1 MGERAKAGSGKMAYQ
16 EIMPLDIFSAQAR
29 VWERLSQ
36 IRISKQV
43 GGAYLFSGPVGCGK
57 ESLAIRFA
65 QLLNCETSSEKPC
78 DTCPSCQRFRQL
90 QHEKLKLI
98 FPLPAVRKKKDD
110 GSGTSSTIGKG
121 DMELVTEA
129 IAKKAED
136 HFHKIKIPKS
146 SRILIQSI
154 RELRKTLYLKSEPS
168 GRKIVLIFDAH
179 LLSVGIGEAANAL
192 LKILEEPPENT
203 TLILVTDHVELL
215 LPTILSRCQR
225 VGIPRL
231 NDIFIQDWL
240 QMKMVKDS
248 EIQLLAGLSQGNI
261 HQARF
266 LISQPIGDLLKLVN
280 GLVKMISNDNPD
292 HWRKFTQTYSRLAH
306 QDSATLSF
314 HFMMLKIWFRSAN
327 RLARRVDDILHET
340 SFKPGMERLIS
351 TNPNADFSAI
361 TFELEDAILSIPMNL
376 YMPLILTNLLLRI
389 QKHLNP

>member
-1 MGERAKAGSGKMAYQ
+1 M
-16 EIMPLDIFSAQAR
+16 ILDILSAQPR

-43 GGAYLFSGPVGCGK
+43 GGAYLFSGPAGCGK
-57 ESLAIRFA
+57 ESLAIQFA

-98 FPLPAVRKKKDD
+98 FPLPTVRKKKDD

-146 SRILIQSI
+146 NRILIQSV
-154 RELRKTLYLKSEPS
+154 RELRKTLYFKSEPT

-179 LLSVGIGEAANAL
+179 LLSVGMGEAANAL

-231 NDIFIQDWL
+231 NDIFIRDWL

-248 EIQLLAGLSQGNI
+248 EIQLLTGLSQGNI

-361 TFELEDAILSIPMNL
+361 TFELEDATLSIPMNL

>member
-1 MGERAKAGSGKMAYQ
+1 MAYQ
-16 EIMPLDIFSAQAR
+16 EIMNLDIFSAQPR

-65 QLLNCETSSEKPC
+65 QLLNCETSSKKPC

-110 GSGTSSTIGKG
+110 GPGTSSTIGKG

-179 LLSVGIGEAANAL
+179 LLSVGMGEAANAL

-266 LISQPIGDLLKLVN
+266 LIAQPIGDLLKLVN
-280 GLVKMISNDNPD
+280 GLVRMITNDNPD
-292 HWRKFTQTYSRLAH
+292 HWRKFTQTYSRLAR
-306 QDSATLSF
+306 QDYATLSF

-340 SFKPGMERLIS
+340 SFKPGMKRLIS

-389 QKHLNP
+389 QRHLNP

>member
-1 MGERAKAGSGKMAYQ
+1 MT
-16 EIMPLDIFSAQAR
+16 LDILSAQAR

-57 ESLAIRFA
+57 ESLAIRFS

-110 GSGTSSTIGKG
+110 GPGTSSTIGKG

-225 VGIPRL
+225 IGIPRL
-231 NDIFIQDWL
+231 NDIFIRDWL

-292 HWRKFTQTYSRLAH
+292 HWRKFTQTYSRLAR

>member
-1 MGERAKAGSGKMAYQ
+1 
-16 EIMPLDIFSAQAR
+16 MPLDIFSAQAR

-43 GGAYLFSGPVGCGK
+43 GGAYLFSGPTGCGK

-65 QLLNCETSSEKPC
+65 QLLNCETSSKKPC

-179 LLSVGIGEAANAL
+179 LLSVGMGEAANAL

-231 NDIFIQDWL
+231 NDIFIRDWL
-240 QMKMVKDS
+240 QIKMVKDS

-280 GLVKMISNDNPD
+280 GLVKMITNDNPD
-292 HWRKFTQTYSRLAH
+292 HWRKFTQTYSRLAR

-340 SFKPGMERLIS
+340 SFKPGMKRLIS

>member
-1 MGERAKAGSGKMAYQ
+1 
-16 EIMPLDIFSAQAR
+16 MPLDIFSAQAR

-43 GGAYLFSGPVGCGK
+43 GGAYLFSGPTGCGK

-98 FPLPAVRKKKDD
+98 FPLPTVRKKKVD

-179 LLSVGIGEAANAL
+179 LLSVGIGETANAL

-203 TLILVTDHVELL
+203 TLILVTDHAELL

-266 LISQPIGDLLKLVN
+266 LISLPIGDLLKLVN
-280 GLVKMISNDNPD
+280 GLVKMITNDNPD
-292 HWRKFTQTYSRLAH
+292 HWRKFTQTYSRLAR

>member
-1 MGERAKAGSGKMAYQ
+1 MAYQ

-43 GGAYLFSGPVGCGK
+43 GGAYLFSGPTGCGK

-65 QLLNCETSSEKPC
+65 QLLNCETFSEKPC

-98 FPLPAVRKKKDD
+98 FPLPTVRKKKVD

-179 LLSVGIGEAANAL
+179 LLSVGMGEAANAL

-225 VGIPRL
+225 VGISRL

-240 QMKMVKDS
+240 QMKLVKDS

-266 LISQPIGDLLKLVN
+266 LIAQPIGDLLKLVN
-280 GLVKMISNDNPD
+280 GLVKMITNDNPD
-292 HWRKFTQTYSRLAH
+292 HWRKFTQTYSRLAR

-340 SFKPGMERLIS
+340 SFKPGMKRLIS

-361 TFELEDAILSIPMNL
+361 TFELEDAILAIPMNL

>member
-1 MGERAKAGSGKMAYQ
+1 MN
-16 EIMPLDIFSAQAR
+16 LDIFSAQPR

-98 FPLPAVRKKKDD
+98 FPLPAVRKKKDN

-146 SRILIQSI
+146 NRILIQSI

-231 NDIFIQDWL
+231 NDIFIRDWL

-261 HQARF
+261 HQAWF

-280 GLVKMISNDNPD
+280 GLVKMITNDNPD
-292 HWRKFTQTYSRLAH
+292 HWRKFTQTYSRLAR

>member
-1 MGERAKAGSGKMAYQ
+1 MN
-16 EIMPLDIFSAQAR
+16 LDIFSAQPR

-280 GLVKMISNDNPD
+280 GLVKMITNDNPD
-292 HWRKFTQTYSRLAH
+292 HWRKFTQTYSRLAR

>member
-1 MGERAKAGSGKMAYQ
+1 MT
-16 EIMPLDIFSAQAR
+16 LDILSAQTR

-43 GGAYLFSGPVGCGK
+43 GGAYLFSGPTGCGK

-78 DTCPSCQRFRQL
+78 DICPSCQRFHQL

-98 FPLPAVRKKKDD
+98 FPLPAVKKKKDD
-110 GSGTSSTIGKG
+110 RSGTSSTIGKG
-121 DMELVTEA
+121 DMELVMEA

-136 HFHKIKIPKS
+136 HFYKIKIPKS
-146 SRILIQSI
+146 SRILIESI
-154 RELRKTLYLKSEPS
+154 RELRKTLYLKSETS

-179 LLSVGIGEAANAL
+179 LLSVGMGETANAL
-192 LKILEEPPENT
+192 LRILEEPPENT
-203 TLILVTDHVELL
+203 TMILVTDHVELL

-225 VGIPRL
+225 IGIPRL
-231 NDIFIQDWL
+231 NDTFIRDWL

-261 HQARF
+261 HQTRF

-280 GLVKMISNDNPD
+280 GLVKIISNDNPD
-292 HWRKFTQTYSRLAH
+292 HWRKFTQTYSRLAR

-327 RLARRVDDILHET
+327 RLARRVEDILHET

-361 TFELEDAILSIPMNL
+361 TFELEDAILAIPMNL

>member
-1 MGERAKAGSGKMAYQ
+1 MT
-16 EIMPLDIFSAQAR
+16 LDIFSAQAR

-280 GLVKMISNDNPD
+280 GLVKMITNDNPD
-292 HWRKFTQTYSRLAH
+292 HWRKFTQTYSRLAR

>member
-1 MGERAKAGSGKMAYQ
+1 MAYQ
-16 EIMPLDIFSAQAR
+16 EIMNLDIFSAQPR

-179 LLSVGIGEAANAL
+179 LLSVGMGEAANAL

-231 NDIFIQDWL
+231 NDIFIRDWL

-280 GLVKMISNDNPD
+280 GLVKMITNDNPD
-292 HWRKFTQTYSRLAH
+292 HWRKFTQTYSRLAR

>member
-1 MGERAKAGSGKMAYQ
+1 
-16 EIMPLDIFSAQAR
+16 MPLDIFSAQAR

-43 GGAYLFSGPVGCGK
+43 GGAYLFSGPTGCGK

-65 QLLNCETSSEKPC
+65 QLLNCETSSKKPC

-179 LLSVGIGEAANAL
+179 LLSVGMGEAANAL

-231 NDIFIQDWL
+231 NDIFIRDWL

-248 EIQLLAGLSQGNI
+248 EIQLLTGLSQGNI

-280 GLVKMISNDNPD
+280 GLVKMITNDNPD
-292 HWRKFTQTYSRLAH
+292 HWRKFTQTYSRLAR

-340 SFKPGMERLIS
+340 SFKPGMKRLIS

>member
-1 MGERAKAGSGKMAYQ
+1 MAHQ
-16 EIMPLDIFSAQAR
+16 EIMTLDVLAAQSR
-29 VWERLSQ
+29 IWERLSQ
-36 IRISKQV
+36 ISISKQV
-43 GGAYLFSGPVGCGK
+43 GGAYLFSGPTGCGK

-78 DTCPSCQRFRQL
+78 DICPSCQRFHQL

-110 GSGTSSTIGKG
+110 GSDTSSTIGKR

-136 HFHKIKIPKS
+136 QFYKIKIPKS
-146 SRILIQSI
+146 NRILIQSI
-154 RELRKTLYLKSEPS
+154 RELRKTLYLKIEPS

-179 LLSVGIGEAANAL
+179 LLSVGMGEAANAL

-203 TLILVTDHVELL
+203 TMILVTDHVELL

-225 VGIPRL
+225 IGIPRL
-231 NDIFIQDWL
+231 NDMFIRDWL

-248 EIQLLAGLSQGNI
+248 EIQLLAGISQGNI
-261 HQARF
+261 HQSRF
-266 LISQPIGDLLKLVN
+266 LISQPIGDILKLVN
-280 GLVKMISNDNPD
+280 GLVKIISNDNPD

-306 QDSATLSF
+306 QNSATLLF
-314 HFMMLKIWFRSAN
+314 HFRMLKIWFRSAN
-327 RLARRVDDILHET
+327 RLARSIDDILHET

-361 TFELEDAILSIPMNL
+361 TFELEDAILAIPMNL
-376 YMPLILTNLLLRI
+376 YMPLILTNFLLRI

>member
-1 MGERAKAGSGKMAYQ
+1 MT
-16 EIMPLDIFSAQAR
+16 LDILSAQPR

-43 GGAYLFSGPVGCGK
+43 GGAYLFSGPAGCGK
-57 ESLAIRFA
+57 ESLAIQFA

-98 FPLPAVRKKKDD
+98 FPLPTVRKKKDD

-146 SRILIQSI
+146 NRILIQSV
-154 RELRKTLYLKSEPS
+154 RELRKTLYFKSEPT

-179 LLSVGIGEAANAL
+179 LLSVGMGEAANAL

-231 NDIFIQDWL
+231 NDIFIRDWL
-240 QMKMVKDS
+240 QIKMVKDS
-248 EIQLLAGLSQGNI
+248 EIQLLTGLSQGNI

-306 QDSATLSF
+306 QDSATLLF

-361 TFELEDAILSIPMNL
+361 TFELEDATLSIPMNL

>member
-1 MGERAKAGSGKMAYQ
+1 MN
-16 EIMPLDIFSAQAR
+16 LDIFSAQPR

-65 QLLNCETSSEKPC
+65 QLLNCETSSKKPC

-110 GSGTSSTIGKG
+110 GPGTSSTIGKG

-179 LLSVGIGEAANAL
+179 LLSVGMGEAANAL

-266 LISQPIGDLLKLVN
+266 LIAQPIGDLLKLVN
-280 GLVKMISNDNPD
+280 GLVRMITNDNPD
-292 HWRKFTQTYSRLAH
+292 HWRKFTQTYSRLAR
-306 QDSATLSF
+306 QDYATLSF

-340 SFKPGMERLIS
+340 SFKPGMKRLIS

-389 QKHLNP
+389 QRHLNP

>member
-1 MGERAKAGSGKMAYQ
+1 MN
-16 EIMPLDIFSAQAR
+16 LDIFSAQPR

-65 QLLNCETSSEKPC
+65 QLLNCEPSSKKPC

-110 GSGTSSTIGKG
+110 GPGTSSTIGKG

-179 LLSVGIGEAANAL
+179 LLSVGMGEAANAL

-266 LISQPIGDLLKLVN
+266 LIAQPIGDLLKLVN
-280 GLVKMISNDNPD
+280 GLVKMITNDNPD
-292 HWRKFTQTYSRLAH
+292 HWRKFTQTYSRLAR
-306 QDSATLSF
+306 QDYATLSF

-340 SFKPGMERLIS
+340 SFKPGMKRLIS

-389 QKHLNP
+389 QRHLNP

>member
-1 MGERAKAGSGKMAYQ
+1 
-16 EIMPLDIFSAQAR
+16 MPLDIFSAQAR

-65 QLLNCETSSEKPC
+65 QLLNCETSSKKPC

-98 FPLPAVRKKKDD
+98 FPLPAVRKKKVD

-146 SRILIQSI
+146 TRILIQSI

-179 LLSVGIGEAANAL
+179 LLSVGMGEAANAL

-280 GLVKMISNDNPD
+280 GLVKMITNENPD
-292 HWRKFTQTYSRLAH
+292 HWRKFTQTYSRLAR
-306 QDSATLSF
+306 QDFATLSF

-327 RLARRVDDILHET
+327 RLARHVDDILHKT

>member
-1 MGERAKAGSGKMAYQ
+1 
-16 EIMPLDIFSAQAR
+16 MPLDIFSAQAR

-43 GGAYLFSGPVGCGK
+43 GGAYLFSGPTGCGK

-65 QLLNCETSSEKPC
+65 QLLNCETSSKKPC

-136 HFHKIKIPKS
+136 HFYKIKIPKS
-146 SRILIQSI
+146 TRILIQSI

-179 LLSVGIGEAANAL
+179 LLSVGMGEAANAL

-231 NDIFIQDWL
+231 NDIFIRDWL
-240 QMKMVKDS
+240 QIKMVKDS
-248 EIQLLAGLSQGNI
+248 EIQLLTGLSQGNI

-280 GLVKMISNDNPD
+280 GLVKMITNDNPD
-292 HWRKFTQTYSRLAH
+292 HWRKFTQTYSRLAR

-340 SFKPGMERLIS
+340 SFKPGMKRLIS

>member
-1 MGERAKAGSGKMAYQ
+1 
-16 EIMPLDIFSAQAR
+16 MPLDIFSAQAR

-78 DTCPSCQRFRQL
+78 DICPSCQRFHQL

-146 SRILIQSI
+146 TRILIQSI

-179 LLSVGIGEAANAL
+179 LLSVGMGEAANAL

-266 LISQPIGDLLKLVN
+266 LIAQPIGDLLKLVN
-280 GLVKMISNDNPD
+280 GLIKMITNDNPD
-292 HWRKFTQTYSRLAH
+292 HWRKFTQTYSRLAR

-389 QKHLNP
+389 QRHLNP

>member
-1 MGERAKAGSGKMAYQ
+1 MT
-16 EIMPLDIFSAQAR
+16 LDILSAQAR

-43 GGAYLFSGPVGCGK
+43 GGAYLFSGPTGCGK

-65 QLLNCETSSEKPC
+65 QLLNCETFSENPC
-78 DTCPSCQRFRQL
+78 DTCPSCHRFHQL

-136 HFHKIKIPKS
+136 HFYKIKIPKS
-146 SRILIQSI
+146 NRILIQSI

-179 LLSVGIGEAANAL
+179 LLSVGMGETANAL

-280 GLVKMISNDNPD
+280 GLVKMITNDNPD
-292 HWRKFTQTYSRLAH
+292 HWRKFTQTYSRLAR

-361 TFELEDAILSIPMNL
+361 TFELEDAILAIPMNL
-376 YMPLILTNLLLRI
+376 YMPLILTNFLLRI

>member
-1 MGERAKAGSGKMAYQ
+1 
-16 EIMPLDIFSAQAR
+16 MPLDIFSAQAR

-43 GGAYLFSGPVGCGK
+43 GGAYLFSGPTGCGK

-65 QLLNCETSSEKPC
+65 QFLNCKTSSGKPC

-90 QHEKLKLI
+90 QHEKLELI

-179 LLSVGIGEAANAL
+179 LLSVGMGETANAL

-266 LISQPIGDLLKLVN
+266 LIAQPIGDLLKLVN
-280 GLVKMISNDNPD
+280 GLVKMITNDNPD
-292 HWRKFTQTYSRLAH
+292 HWRKFTQTYSRLAR
-306 QDSATLSF
+306 QDFATLSF

-340 SFKPGMERLIS
+340 SFKPGMKRLIS

-361 TFELEDAILSIPMNL
+361 TFELEDAILAIPMNL

>member
-1 MGERAKAGSGKMAYQ
+1 M
-16 EIMPLDIFSAQAR
+16 ILDILSAQPR

-43 GGAYLFSGPVGCGK
+43 GGAYLFSGPAGCGK
-57 ESLAIRFA
+57 ESLAIQFA

-98 FPLPAVRKKKDD
+98 FPLPTVRKKKDD

-146 SRILIQSI
+146 NRILIQSV
-154 RELRKTLYLKSEPS
+154 RELRKTLYFKSEPT

-179 LLSVGIGEAANAL
+179 LLSVGMGEAANAL

-248 EIQLLAGLSQGNI
+248 EIQLLTGLSQGNI

-280 GLVKMISNDNPD
+280 GLVKMISNENPD

-361 TFELEDAILSIPMNL
+361 TFELEDATLSIPMNL

>member
-1 MGERAKAGSGKMAYQ
+1 MN
-16 EIMPLDIFSAQAR
+16 LDIFSAQPR

-146 SRILIQSI
+146 NRILIQSI

-280 GLVKMISNDNPD
+280 GLVKMITNDNPD
-292 HWRKFTQTYSRLAH
+292 HWRKFTQTYSRLAR

>member
-1 MGERAKAGSGKMAYQ
+1 MN
-16 EIMPLDIFSAQAR
+16 LDIFSAQPR

-98 FPLPAVRKKKDD
+98 FPLPIVRKKKDD
-110 GSGTSSTIGKG
+110 GPGTSSTIGKG

-146 SRILIQSI
+146 NRILIQSI
-154 RELRKTLYLKSEPS
+154 RELRKTLYFKSEPS

-225 VGIPRL
+225 IGIPRL
-231 NDIFIQDWL
+231 NDIFIRDWL

-248 EIQLLAGLSQGNI
+248 EIQLLTGLSQGNI

-292 HWRKFTQTYSRLAH
+292 HWRKFTQTYSRLAR

-361 TFELEDAILSIPMNL
+361 TFELEDATLSIPMNL

>member
-1 MGERAKAGSGKMAYQ
+1 
-16 EIMPLDIFSAQAR
+16 MPLDIFSAQAR

-179 LLSVGIGEAANAL
+179 LLSMGIGEAANAL

-280 GLVKMISNDNPD
+280 GLVKMITNDNPD
-292 HWRKFTQTYSRLAH
+292 HWRKFTQTYSRLAR

>member
-1 MGERAKAGSGKMAYQ
+1 MAYQ
-16 EIMPLDIFSAQAR
+16 EIMPLDILSAQAR

-146 SRILIQSI
+146 TRILIQSI

-231 NDIFIQDWL
+231 NDIFIRDWL

-248 EIQLLAGLSQGNI
+248 EIQLLTGLSQGNI

-280 GLVKMISNDNPD
+280 GLVKMITNDNPD
-292 HWRKFTQTYSRLAH
+292 HWRKFTQTYSRLAR

-361 TFELEDAILSIPMNL
+361 TFELEDAILAIPMNL
-376 YMPLILTNLLLRI
+376 YMPLILTNFLLRI

>member
-1 MGERAKAGSGKMAYQ
+1 MAYQ
-16 EIMPLDIFSAQAR
+16 EVMTLDIFSAQAR

-43 GGAYLFSGPVGCGK
+43 GGAYLFSGPAGCGK

-146 SRILIQSI
+146 TRILIQSI
-154 RELRKTLYLKSEPS
+154 RELRKTLYLKSEPN

-192 LKILEEPPENT
+192 LKILEEPKYNT
-203 TLILVTDHVELL
+203 YFILITNQISSLLATLR
-215 LPTILSRCQR
+215 SRCLKFNFEKPSFE
-225 VGIPRL
+225 GFNKIL
-231 NDIFIQDWL
+231 LFHNDKLKSEEISFLFDLSNGSPGLALELFSEDI
-240 QMKMVKDS
+240 KDIYS
-248 EIQLLAGLSQGNI
+248 TLL
-261 HQARF
+261 
-266 LISQPIGDLLKLVN
+266 
-280 GLVKMISNDNPD
+280 
-292 HWRKFTQTYSRLAH
+292 
-306 QDSATLSF
+306 
-314 HFMMLKIWFRSAN
+314 
-327 RLARRVDDILHET
+327 E
-340 SFKPGMERLIS
+340 
-351 TNPNADFSAI
+351 
-361 TFELEDAILSIPMNL
+361 ILSIKESLSTKVINL
-376 YMPLILTNLLLRI
+376 STCVSSYSNDQFKIYISIIKFILITILKIKAGCNFSNSFRSNILHSLEKLSSTFDNLICFEILEYINNNENDLFTYNLDKNIFNLNIFTPLNKIT
-389 QKHLNP
+389 

>member
-1 MGERAKAGSGKMAYQ
+1 MN
-16 EIMPLDIFSAQAR
+16 LDIFSAQPR

-146 SRILIQSI
+146 TRILIQSI

-280 GLVKMISNDNPD
+280 GLVKMITNDNPD
-292 HWRKFTQTYSRLAH
+292 HWRKFTQTYSRLAR

>member
-1 MGERAKAGSGKMAYQ
+1 MN
-16 EIMPLDIFSAQAR
+16 LDIFSAQPR

-98 FPLPAVRKKKDD
+98 FPLPTVRKKKVD

-146 SRILIQSI
+146 NRILIQSI
-154 RELRKTLYLKSEPS
+154 RELRKTLYFKSEPS

-192 LKILEEPPENT
+192 LKILEEPPKNT

-231 NDIFIQDWL
+231 KDIFIRDWL
-240 QMKMVKDS
+240 QIKMVKDS

-280 GLVKMISNDNPD
+280 GLVKMITNDNPD
-292 HWRKFTQTYSRLAH
+292 HWRKFTQTYSRLAR

-361 TFELEDAILSIPMNL
+361 TFELEDATLSIPMNL

>member
-1 MGERAKAGSGKMAYQ
+1 
-16 EIMPLDIFSAQAR
+16 MPLDIFSAQAR

-43 GGAYLFSGPVGCGK
+43 GGAYLFSGPTGCGK

-65 QLLNCETSSEKPC
+65 QLLNCETFSEKPC

-98 FPLPAVRKKKDD
+98 FPLPTVRKKKDD

-146 SRILIQSI
+146 TRILIQSI

-168 GRKIVLIFDAH
+168 GRKTVLIFDAH
-179 LLSVGIGEAANAL
+179 LLSVGMGETANAL

-225 VGIPRL
+225 IGIPRL
-231 NDIFIQDWL
+231 NDIFIRDWL
-240 QMKMVKDS
+240 QIKMVKDS

-280 GLVKMISNDNPD
+280 GLVKLITNDNPD

>member
-1 MGERAKAGSGKMAYQ
+1 MN
-16 EIMPLDIFSAQAR
+16 LDIFSAQPR

-98 FPLPAVRKKKDD
+98 FPLPAVRKKKDN

-146 SRILIQSI
+146 TRILIQSI

-231 NDIFIQDWL
+231 NDIFIRDLL

-280 GLVKMISNDNPD
+280 GLVKMITNDNPD
-292 HWRKFTQTYSRLAH
+292 HWRKFTQTYSRLAR

>member
-1 MGERAKAGSGKMAYQ
+1 MT
-16 EIMPLDIFSAQAR
+16 LDILSAQAR

-43 GGAYLFSGPVGCGK
+43 GGAYLFSGPTGCGK

-65 QLLNCETSSEKPC
+65 QLLNCETSSKKPC

-179 LLSVGIGEAANAL
+179 LLSVGMGEAANAL

-225 VGIPRL
+225 VGISRL

-240 QMKMVKDS
+240 QMKLVKDS

-280 GLVKMISNDNPD
+280 GLVKMITNDNPD
-292 HWRKFTQTYSRLAH
+292 HWRKFTQTYSRLAR

-340 SFKPGMERLIS
+340 SFKPGMKRLIS

>member
-1 MGERAKAGSGKMAYQ
+1 MN
-16 EIMPLDIFSAQAR
+16 LDIFSAQPR

-129 IAKKAED
+129 IAKKAEN

-179 LLSVGIGEAANAL
+179 LLSVGMGEAANAL

-240 QMKMVKDS
+240 QIKMVKDS
-248 EIQLLAGLSQGNI
+248 EIQLLTGLSQGNI

-280 GLVKMISNDNPD
+280 GLVKMITNDNPD
-292 HWRKFTQTYSRLAH
+292 HWRKFTQTYSRLAR

>member
-1 MGERAKAGSGKMAYQ
+1 MT
-16 EIMPLDIFSAQAR
+16 LDILSAQAR

-43 GGAYLFSGPVGCGK
+43 GGAYLFSGPTGCGK

-65 QLLNCETSSEKPC
+65 QLLNCETFSENPC
-78 DTCPSCQRFRQL
+78 DTCPSCQRFHQL

-110 GSGTSSTIGKG
+110 GSGTSSTIGKR

-136 HFHKIKIPKS
+136 HFYKIKIPKS
-146 SRILIQSI
+146 NRILIQSI

-179 LLSVGIGEAANAL
+179 LLSVGMGETANAL

-292 HWRKFTQTYSRLAH
+292 HWRKFTQTYSRLAR

-361 TFELEDAILSIPMNL
+361 TFELEDAILAIPMNL
-376 YMPLILTNLLLRI
+376 YMPLILTNFLLRI

>member
-1 MGERAKAGSGKMAYQ
+1 MN
-16 EIMPLDIFSAQAR
+16 LDIFSAQPR

-110 GSGTSSTIGKG
+110 GSGSSSTIGKG

-146 SRILIQSI
+146 NRILIQSI

-179 LLSVGIGEAANAL
+179 LLSMGIGEAANAL

-280 GLVKMISNDNPD
+280 GLVKMITNDNPD
-292 HWRKFTQTYSRLAH
+292 HWRKFTQTYSRLAR

>member
-1 MGERAKAGSGKMAYQ
+1 MAYQ
-16 EIMPLDIFSAQAR
+16 EIMTLDILSVQAR

-65 QLLNCETSSEKPC
+65 QLLNCETFSEKPC

-98 FPLPAVRKKKDD
+98 FPLPTVRKKKVD

-146 SRILIQSI
+146 TRILIQSI

-231 NDIFIQDWL
+231 NDIFIRDWL
-240 QMKMVKDS
+240 QIKMVKDS

-280 GLVKMISNDNPD
+280 GLVKMITNDNPD
-292 HWRKFTQTYSRLAH
+292 HWRKFTQTYSRLAR

-327 RLARRVDDILHET
+327 RLARRIDDILHET